1 MNKNLMLYWFSTS
14 WNKCFIQKLIIAVFI
29 SVRKGWAIDQI
40 KFEYDDNK
48 TWAHGID
55 GGR

>member
-1 MNKNLMLYWFSTS
+1 MLYWFSTS

-48 TWAHGID
+48 TWAVGVD
-55 GGR
+55 NGRY